1 MRCGCTRLRV
11 PAPGSGWLLSK
22 QSVGV
27 LGGET
32 GKVSSAPL
40 PQNTKMA
47 PTLGAAKY
55 RAYNACPKA
64 VRLLLRVQK
73 ILINHW
79 LFKLNHLELI
89 WLMRKKKMNWTLLFS
104 STETY
109 EISCSLES
117 ISVHTSLA
125 PLCKIPYLCL
135 ISLSLI
141 KATEFSIFMLA
152 VLSAWNLANSST
164 IGNKAQRLKF
174 IFIVFFQLLFFLLL
188 SCMDGFI
195 WCSDDL

>member
-1 MRCGCTRLRV
+1 MPLRCLAFPGPMAAPCEPGAGVFNHRELNFLREV
-11 PAPGSGWLLSK
+11 SHWNQLGLVQNEVWLNTAE
-22 QSVGV
+22 G
-27 LGGET
+27 T
-32 GKVSSAPL
+32 GAWLWVTAVSALAGASERSAGKPL
-40 PQNTKMA
+40 PRNTKMA
-47 PTLGAAKY
+47 PMLGAAKY
-55 RAYNACPKA
+55 QAYNTCPEA

-141 KATEFSIFMLA
+141 KATEFSIF
-152 VLSAWNLANSST
+152 
-164 IGNKAQRLKF
+164 
-174 IFIVFFQLLFFLLL
+174 
-188 SCMDGFI
+188 C
-195 WCSDDL
+195 